1 MKKKIILPIYMVIIF
16 LATSCLDDITSLNNN
31 PKAYQS
37 GTVPAGPFF
46 SNATRNLVDAIT
58 YGTKD
63 FSPGITF
70 KILSQQ
76 FAETTY
82 FDASSYNLTNVGNG
96 FWVSLYRDVLLDY
109 KEAKKIIVDKPTL
122 FPEVDK
128 NQLAIV
134 EIMEVYVYSLLVN
147 TYGDIPYAGAID
159 TGLKS
164 EGLDSDNL
172 TPAYD
177 DAASIYNDLFTRLDA
192 ALANLNEGEDGFGD
206 ADLIYGG
213 DIAAW
218 AKFGNSLKLRMA
230 LTLADVDPSKAKS
243 IAESAAPN
251 VFESNDDNALLAYL
265 PVTPNTNPIW
275 VNIIQSERE
284 DFVAS
289 NTMMDLMEASVV
301 DDPRIP
307 MFYTVDNAGG
317 YSGGIY
323 GRSNSYVTYSKA
335 GEKMTNEEWP
345 GILLDYSEIEFY
357 LAEAAA
363 RGYAVGG
370 TAESHYV
377 AGIEASLDYWGVSD
391 ATAFLADPNVAFAT
405 AAGTD
410 LQKIARQKY
419 IALFNRGLEAWTEY
433 RRFDFPDFNEPPVA
447 NGDFPIRYTYPN
459 SEQTSNGE
467 NYTLAAAAIG
477 GDEVTNRVFWD
488 TK

>member
-1 MKKKIILPIYMVIIF
+1 MKKKIIQPLYILVLF
-16 LATSCLDDITSLNNN
+16 LATSCLEDVTSLNKN

-46 SNATRNLVDAIT
+46 SNGTRNLVDAMT

-82 FDASSYNLTNVGNG
+82 FDASSYNLTNVGNS

-109 KEAKKIIVDKPTL
+109 KEAKQIIAKNPTL
-122 FPEVDK
+122 YPEVDQ
-128 NQLAIV
+128 NQLAIL
-134 EIMEVYVYSLLVN
+134 EIMEVYVYSLIVN
-147 TYGDIPYAGAID
+147 TYGDIPYSDAVDA
-159 TGLKS
+159 GLKS
-164 EGLDSDNL
+164 EALDPDNL

-177 DAASIYNDLFTRLDA
+177 DAASIYSDLFTRLDA
-192 ALANLNEGEDGFGD
+192 ALAAFDEDADSFGD
-206 ADLIYGG
+206 ADVIYGG

-218 AKFGNSLKLRMA
+218 SKFANSLKLKMA
-230 LTLADVDPSKAKS
+230 LTLADVDAAKAKS

-251 VFESNDDNALLAYL
+251 VFESNDDNALLVYL

-275 VNIIQSERE
+275 VNLIQSERE

-289 NTMMDLMEASVV
+289 NTMMELMQSSAV

-307 MFYTVDNAGG
+307 LYYTVDNAGG

-335 GEKMTNEEWP
+335 GEKMTEEEWP
-345 GILLDYSEIEFY
+345 GVLLDYAEVEFY
-357 LAEAAA
+357 LAEAAQ
-363 RGYAVGG
+363 RGFAVGG

-377 AGIEASLDYWGVSD
+377 AGIKASMDYWGASNV
-391 ATAFLADPNVAFAT
+391 TAFLADPSVAFAT
-405 AAGTD
+405 ASGTG
-410 LQKIARQKY
+410 LQKIAKQKY

-433 RRFDFPDFNEPPVA
+433 RRFDYPAFKVPPVT

-459 SEQTSNGE
+459 SEQTSNGG
-467 NYTLAAAAIG
+467 NYTAAAAAIG
-477 GDEVTNRVFWD
+477 GDVVTNKVFWD
-488 TK
+488 IK